1 MLTAKPMSRVLI
13 VASRDQA
20 VPIIQELYR
29 GNLFH
34 IEDYV
39 EQGREG
45 YEGFKIGT
53 PLEGATEAS
62 TELIKVRAIEN
73 VFAIRG
79 EDIEAK
85 EKLGLPQIRS
95 QIEKDLPGIEK
106 EVEELAGARSK
117 LDSKV
122 KEYEQKIAEL
132 TPFLEIPV
140 DLALLKGFRH
150 FSVLAGYVNRNV
162 SLTVPHE
169 MQVVKGKDRSFVL
182 AIVPEK
188 NRAEAERLLQDAQ
201 FQAVT
206 IPEEN
211 GTAPARTAYY
221 TEQIAALKKDIDAI
235 NIKLA
240 AIKESH
246 TGLLVACEEA
256 FRAKIEQAEAPLRFA
271 TTSKV
276 FVAEGWVPAD
286 RTKGVSEALDKAT
299 GGKVF
304 VTELPVDPVHDAVPV
319 ESQQPVVCKART
331 DAHGYLLPPD
341 VHGSRPDADAGH
353 RVPDLLRAHP
363 RGCRVRHSA
372 PYHVLCASQGAQG

>member
-106 EVEELAGARSK
+106 EVEELA
-117 LDSKV
+117 
-122 KEYEQKIAEL
+122 
-132 TPFLEIPV
+132 
-140 DLALLKGFRH
+140 
-150 FSVLAGYVNRNV
+150 
-162 SLTVPHE
+162 
-169 MQVVKGKDRSFVL
+169 
-182 AIVPEK
+182 
-188 NRAEAERLLQDAQ
+188 
-201 FQAVT
+201 
-206 IPEEN
+206 
-211 GTAPARTAYY
+211 
-221 TEQIAALKKDIDAI
+221 
-235 NIKLA
+235 
-240 AIKESH
+240 
-246 TGLLVACEEA
+246 
-256 FRAKIEQAEAPLRFA
+256 
-271 TTSKV
+271 
-276 FVAEGWVPAD
+276 
-286 RTKGVSEALDKAT
+286 
-299 GGKVF
+299 
-304 VTELPVDPVHDAVPV
+304 
-319 ESQQPVVCKART
+319 
-331 DAHGYLLPPD
+331 
-341 VHGSRPDADAGH
+341 
-353 RVPDLLRAHP
+353 
-363 RGCRVRHSA
+363 
-372 PYHVLCASQGAQG
+372 